1 MTGLLSLHQFDNV
14 GQTAA
19 RRSYP
24 GLARKSDRITERLSP
39 RQCRR
44 FALGPEDLLSVSGAV
59 AYLLVFDA
67 HGRLDPRC
75 LDCSQTE
82 PLPGDRFDAGELA
95 GWVTA
100 HGGQLPEPLPAV
112 RLNAPEPV
120 ILKAAS
126 PCTVW
131 VVLALS
137 CEDLIATAAPGLLEV
152 TLKPA
157 QAGPLHAA
165 APGTGRAAGCLHRA
179 PRHRHGL

>member
-95 GWVTA
+95 DG
-100 HGGQLPEPLPAV
+100 
-112 RLNAPEPV
+112 
-120 ILKAAS
+120 
-126 PCTVW
+126 
-131 VVLALS
+131 
-137 CEDLIATAAPGLLEV
+137 
-152 TLKPA
+152 
-157 QAGPLHAA
+157 
-165 APGTGRAAGCLHRA
+165 
-179 PRHRHGL
+179 